1 LPTGPHA
8 AGNYISILKRLSLPA
23 SVTVAHL
30 HLPIAAGGRVA
41 SVAGAAGVAG
51 VAFRARGSGFGP
63 GESRRQV
70 SERQHTK
77 WPAMSGTYRSTAA

>member
-1 LPTGPHA
+1 VPHA

-41 SVAGAAGVAG
+41 SSVAGVAG
-51 VAFRARGSGFGP
+51 VAGVADAADAAGVPFRGR
-63 GESRRQV
+63 
-70 SERQHTK
+70 
-77 WPAMSGTYRSTAA
+77 